1 MKKRGLITKLF
12 VLASVASGFLVSY
25 FLAAAVAQDAADMS
39 CDELW
44 YARNA
49 IYARNGY
56 CFQTPRARDA
66 FGAGCFPPYGE
77 LHGWEKHRV
86 TELQMWERR
95 NGC

>member
-25 FLAAAVAQDAADMS
+25 FSAAAMAQDAADMS

-56 CFQTPRARDA
+56 CFQTPRAGKPSGRVA
-66 FGAGCFPPYGE
+66 SHLTASCMAG
-77 LHGWEKHRV
+77 KN
-86 TELQMWERR
+86 TA
-95 NGC
+95 